1 MRYTTET
8 ISVKIDSFS
17 DWHAIAQ
24 GEKMEGLVLK
34 KMLEEV
40 RPLFEQYASKD
51 NIITEE
57 NVHKL
62 ENPQIRAVLES
73 IVQKLLLDGSKIYP
87 EQHITAFLNEVK
99 AGKKGIILSEHY
111 SNLDLPI
118 FLYLMEQ
125 IGEDGNELA
134 HRSIAMAGM
143 KLTEEDPLIAGL
155 TEGYERIVIY
165 PSRSLAGITDPQQL
179 EEEMKRSR
187 SINTASMR
195 TLEEVRNNGKVII
208 VYPAGTRYR
217 PGRPETKRGVREID
231 SYIRTSDIMML
242 VSINGNCLRI
252 SDDPSNMLGDI
263 VCQDK
268 VVIEVSPVINC
279 AEFRERAKQ
288 RCSEGADKKQAVVDL
303 VMEELEIMHNRNEQ

>member
-1 MRYTTET
+1 
-8 ISVKIDSFS
+8 
-17 DWHAIAQ
+17 
-24 GEKMEGLVLK
+24 MEGLVLK
-34 KMLEEV
+34 KMLEDL
-40 RPLFEQYASKD
+40 RPLFEKYTSRD

-62 ENPQIRAVLES
+62 ENPQIRAIVES
-73 IVQKLLLDGSKIYP
+73 TVQKLLLDGSKIYP
-87 EQHITAFLNEVK
+87 KAHITSFLNELK

-288 RCSEGADKKQAVVDL
+288 RCSDGADKKQAVVDL

>member
-1 MRYTTET
+1 
-8 ISVKIDSFS
+8 
-17 DWHAIAQ
+17 
-24 GEKMEGLVLK
+24 MEGLVLK

-125 IGEDGNELA
+125 TGEDGNELA

-288 RCSEGADKKQAVVDL
+288 RCSDGADKKQAVVDL

>member
-1 MRYTTET
+1 M
-8 ISVKIDSFS
+8 D
-17 DWHAIAQ
+17 
-24 GEKMEGLVLK
+24 GLILK
-34 KMLEEV
+34 NMLEELK
-40 RPLFEQYASKD
+40 PLFEQYASKD

-62 ENPQIRAVLES
+62 ENPHIRSILES
-73 IVQKLLLDGSKIYP
+73 TVQKLLLDGSKLYP
-87 EQHITAFLNEVK
+87 EAHIVEFLEAIK

-125 IGEDGNELA
+125 TGAAGEDLA
-134 HRSIAMAGM
+134 HRAIAMAGM
-143 KLTEEDPLIAGL
+143 KLTEEDPLIAAL

-165 PSRSLAGITDPQQL
+165 PSRTLAGITDPVQL
-179 EEEMKRSR
+179 EEEKKRSR
-187 SINTASMR
+187 SINIASMR
-195 TLEEVRNNGKVII
+195 TLEGKAVI

-217 PGRPETKRGVREID
+217 PGKPETKRGVREID
-231 SYIRTSDIMML
+231 SYIRTSDVMML

-268 VVIEVSPVINC
+268 VVMEISPVIDCN
-279 AEFRERAKQ
+279 EFRERAKQ
-288 RCSEGADKKQAVVDL
+288 RCHEGDDKKQAVVDL
-303 VMEELEIMHNRNEQ
+303 VMEELEIMHNRNV

>member
-1 MRYTTET
+1 
-8 ISVKIDSFS
+8 
-17 DWHAIAQ
+17 
-24 GEKMEGLVLK
+24 
-34 KMLEEV
+34 
-40 RPLFEQYASKD
+40 
-51 NIITEE
+51 
-57 NVHKL
+57 
-62 ENPQIRAVLES
+62 
-73 IVQKLLLDGSKIYP
+73 
-87 EQHITAFLNEVK
+87 
-99 AGKKGIILSEHY
+99 
-111 SNLDLPI
+111 
-118 FLYLMEQ
+118 MEQ

-288 RCSEGADKKQAVVDL
+288 RCSDGADKKQAVVDL

>member
-1 MRYTTET
+1 
-8 ISVKIDSFS
+8 
-17 DWHAIAQ
+17 
-24 GEKMEGLVLK
+24 MEGLVLK
-34 KMLEEV
+34 KMLEDL
-40 RPLFEQYASKD
+40 RPLFEKYTSRD

-62 ENPQIRAVLES
+62 ENPQIRAIVES
-73 IVQKLLLDGSKIYP
+73 TVQKLLLDGSKIYP
-87 EQHITAFLNEVK
+87 KEHITAFLNEVK
-99 AGKKGIILSEHY
+99 AGKKGIILSEH
-111 SNLDLPI
+111 
-118 FLYLMEQ
+118 
-125 IGEDGNELA
+125 
-134 HRSIAMAGM
+134 
-143 KLTEEDPLIAGL
+143 
-155 TEGYERIVIY
+155 YERIVIY

>member
-1 MRYTTET
+1 M
-8 ISVKIDSFS
+8 D
-17 DWHAIAQ
+17 
-24 GEKMEGLVLK
+24 GLVLK
-34 KMLEEV
+34 NMLEEL

-51 NIITEE
+51 NVITEE
-57 NVHKL
+57 NVHNL
-62 ENPQIRAVLES
+62 ENTQIRTILES
-73 IVQKLLLDGSKIYP
+73 AVQKLLLEGSKLYP
-87 EQHITAFLNEVK
+87 EKHIVEFLQAIK

-125 IGEDGNELA
+125 TGPAGEELA

-143 KLTEEDPLIAGL
+143 KLTEEDPLIAAL

-165 PSRSLAGITDPQQL
+165 PSRTLAGITDPVQL
-179 EEEMKRSR
+179 EEEKKRSR
-187 SINTASMR
+187 SINIASMR
-195 TLEEVRNNGKVII
+195 TLEEVRKEGKAVI

-217 PGRPETKRGVREID
+217 PGKPETKRGVREID
-231 SYIRTSDIMML
+231 SYIKTSDVMML

-268 VVIEVSPVINC
+268 VVIEISPVIDC
-279 AEFRERAKQ
+279 SEFRERAKQ
-288 RCSEGADKKQAVVDL
+288 RCREGDDKKQAVVDL
-303 VMEELEIMHNRNEQ
+303 VMEELEIMHNRNA

>member
-1 MRYTTET
+1 M
-8 ISVKIDSFS
+8 D
-17 DWHAIAQ
+17 
-24 GEKMEGLVLK
+24 GLVLK
-34 KMLEEV
+34 NMLEEL

-51 NIITEE
+51 NVITEE

-62 ENPQIRAVLES
+62 ENTQIRTILES
-73 IVQKLLLDGSKIYP
+73 AVQKLLLEGSKLYP
-87 EQHITAFLNEVK
+87 EKHIVEFLQAIK

-125 IGEDGNELA
+125 TGPAGEELA

-143 KLTEEDPLIAGL
+143 KLTEEDPLIAAL

-165 PSRSLAGITDPQQL
+165 PSRTLAGITDPVQL
-179 EEEMKRSR
+179 EEEKKRSR
-187 SINTASMR
+187 SINIASMR
-195 TLEEVRNNGKVII
+195 TLEEVRKE
-208 VYPAGTRYR
+208 GTRYR
-217 PGRPETKRGVREID
+217 PGKPETKRGVREID
-231 SYIRTSDIMML
+231 SYIKTSDVMML

-268 VVIEVSPVINC
+268 VVIEISPVIDC
-279 AEFRERAKQ
+279 SEFRERAKQ
-288 RCSEGADKKQAVVDL
+288 RCREGDDKKQAVVDL
-303 VMEELEIMHNRNEQ
+303 VMEELEIMHNRNA

>member
-1 MRYTTET
+1 
-8 ISVKIDSFS
+8 
-17 DWHAIAQ
+17 
-24 GEKMEGLVLK
+24 MEGLVLK

-165 PSRSLAGITDPQQL
+165 PSRTLAGITDPQQL

-288 RCSEGADKKQAVVDL
+288 RCSDGSDKKQAVVDL
-303 VMEELEIMHNRNEQ
+303 VMEELEIMHNRN

>member
-1 MRYTTET
+1 M
-8 ISVKIDSFS
+8 D
-17 DWHAIAQ
+17 
-24 GEKMEGLVLK
+24 GLVLK
-34 KMLEEV
+34 NMLEEL

-51 NIITEE
+51 NVITEE

-62 ENPQIRAVLES
+62 ENPQIRSILEAA
-73 IVQKLLLDGSKIYP
+73 VQKLLLDGSKLYP
-87 EQHITAFLNEVK
+87 EDHVVEFLQAIK

-118 FLYLMEQ
+118 FLYLMEKTGKA
-125 IGEDGNELA
+125 GEELA

-143 KLTEEDPLIAGL
+143 KLTEEYPLIAAL

-165 PSRSLAGITDPQQL
+165 PSRTLAGITDPVQL
-179 EEEMKRSR
+179 EEEKKRSR
-187 SINTASMR
+187 SINIASMR
-195 TLEEVRNNGKVII
+195 TLEEVRKEGKAVI

-217 PGRPETKRGVREID
+217 PGKPETKRGVREID
-231 SYIRTSDIMML
+231 SYIRTSDVMML

-268 VVIEVSPVINC
+268 VVIEVSPVIDC
-279 AEFRERAKQ
+279 TEFRERAKQ
-288 RCSEGADKKQAVVDL
+288 RCHEGDDKKQAVVDL
-303 VMEELEIMHNRNEQ
+303 VMEELEIMHNRNE

>member
-1 MRYTTET
+1 
-8 ISVKIDSFS
+8 
-17 DWHAIAQ
+17 
-24 GEKMEGLVLK
+24 MEGLVLK

-165 PSRSLAGITDPQQL
+165 PSRTLAGITDPQQL

-288 RCSEGADKKQAVVDL
+288 RCADGADKKQAVVDL

>member
-1 MRYTTET
+1 M
-8 ISVKIDSFS
+8 D
-17 DWHAIAQ
+17 
-24 GEKMEGLVLK
+24 GLVLK
-34 KMLEEV
+34 NMLEELK
-40 RPLFEQYASKD
+40 PLFEQYASKD

-62 ENPQIRAVLES
+62 ENPHIRSVLES
-73 IVQKLLLDGSKIYP
+73 TVQKLLLDGSKLYP
-87 EQHITAFLNEVK
+87 EAHIVEFLNAIK

-125 IGEDGNELA
+125 TGAAGEDLA

-143 KLTEEDPLIAGL
+143 KLTEEDPLIAAL

-165 PSRSLAGITDPQQL
+165 PSRTLAGITDPVQL
-179 EEEMKRSR
+179 EEEKKRSR
-187 SINTASMR
+187 SINIASMR
-195 TLEEVRNNGKVII
+195 MLEEVRKKGKAVI

-217 PGRPETKRGVREID
+217 PGKPETKRGVREID

-268 VVIEVSPVINC
+268 VVIEVSPVIDC
-279 AEFRERAKQ
+279 SEFRERAKQ
-288 RCSEGADKKQAVVDL
+288 RCREGDDKKQAVVDL
-303 VMEELEIMHNRNEQ
+303 VMEELEIMHNRNA

>member
-1 MRYTTET
+1 M
-8 ISVKIDSFS
+8 DGF
-17 DWHAIAQ
+17 
-24 GEKMEGLVLK
+24 VLK
-34 KMLEEV
+34 KMLEDL
-40 RPLFEQYASKD
+40 RPLFEQYASHD
-51 NIITEE
+51 NVITED

-62 ENPQIRAVLES
+62 KNPHIRAILES
-73 IVQKLLLDGSKIYP
+73 AVQKLLLEGSELYP
-87 EQHITAFLNEVK
+87 KQHITDFLQAVK

-125 IGEDGNELA
+125 TGHDGKELA

-165 PSRSLAGITDPQQL
+165 PSRTLAGITDPQQL

-187 SINTASMR
+187 SINIASMR
-195 TLEEVRNNGKVII
+195 TLEEVRKEGKVII

-217 PGRPETKRGVREID
+217 PGKPETKRGVREID
-231 SYIRTSDIMML
+231 SYIRTSDVMML

-268 VVIEVSPVINC
+268 VVIEVSPVIDC
-279 AEFRERAKQ
+279 TEFRERAKK
-288 RCSEGADKKQAVVDL
+288 RCADGDDKKQAVVDL
-303 VMEELEIMHNRNEQ
+303 VMEELEVMHTRNESRMG

>member
-1 MRYTTET
+1 
-8 ISVKIDSFS
+8 
-17 DWHAIAQ
+17 
-24 GEKMEGLVLK
+24 MEGLVLK
-34 KMLEEV
+34 KMLEDL
-40 RPLFEQYASKD
+40 RPLFEKYTSRD

-62 ENPQIRAVLES
+62 ENPQIRAIVES
-73 IVQKLLLDGSKIYP
+73 TVKKLLLDGSKIYP
-87 EQHITAFLNEVK
+87 KEHITAFLNEVQS
-99 AGKKGIILSEHY
+99 GKKGIILSEHY

-288 RCSEGADKKQAVVDL
+288 RCSDGADKKQAVVDL

>member
-1 MRYTTET
+1 M
-8 ISVKIDSFS
+8 D
-17 DWHAIAQ
+17 
-24 GEKMEGLVLK
+24 GLVLK
-34 KMLEEV
+34 NMLEEL

-51 NIITEE
+51 NVITEE

-62 ENPQIRAVLES
+62 ENPQIRTILEAT
-73 IVQKLLLDGSKIYP
+73 VQKLLLGGSKLYP
-87 EQHITAFLNEVK
+87 EAHIAEFLTAIK

-118 FLYLMEQ
+118 FLYLMEKTGKA
-125 IGEDGNELA
+125 GEELA

-143 KLTEEDPLIAGL
+143 KLTEEDPLIAAL

-165 PSRSLAGITDPQQL
+165 PSRTLAGITDPVQL
-179 EEEMKRSR
+179 EEEKKRSR
-187 SINTASMR
+187 SINIASMR
-195 TLEEVRNNGKVII
+195 TLEEVRKEGKAVI

-217 PGRPETKRGVREID
+217 PGKPETKRGVREID
-231 SYIRTSDIMML
+231 SYIRTSDVMML

-268 VVIEVSPVINC
+268 VVMEISPVIDCN
-279 AEFRERAKQ
+279 EFRERAKQ
-288 RCSEGADKKQAVVDL
+288 RCRDGDDKKQAVVDL
-303 VMEELEIMHNRNEQ
+303 VMEELEIMHNRNA

>member
-1 MRYTTET
+1 MATKVVIVDDAVFMRT
-8 ISVKIDSFS
+8 
-17 DWHAIAQ
+17 
-24 GEKMEGLVLK
+24 VLK

-288 RCSEGADKKQAVVDL
+288 RCSDGADKKQAVVDL

>member
-1 MRYTTET
+1 
-8 ISVKIDSFS
+8 
-17 DWHAIAQ
+17 
-24 GEKMEGLVLK
+24 MEGLVLK
-34 KMLEEV
+34 KMLEEL
-40 RPLFEQYASKD
+40 RPLFEKYASHD
-51 NIITEE
+51 NVITED

-62 ENPQIRAVLES
+62 KNPHIRAILES
-73 IVQKLLLDGSKIYP
+73 AVQKLLLDGSELYP
-87 EQHITAFLNEVK
+87 KQHITDFLQAVK

-125 IGEDGNELA
+125 TGEDGKALS
-134 HRSIAMAGM
+134 RCTIAMAGM

-165 PSRSLAGITDPQQL
+165 PSRTLAGITDPQQL
-179 EEEMKRSR
+179 EEEIKRSR
-187 SINTASMR
+187 SINIASMR
-195 TLEEVRNNGKVII
+195 TLEEVRKAGKVVL

-217 PGRPETKRGVREID
+217 PGNPETKRGVREVD
-231 SYIRTSDIMML
+231 SYIRTSDVMML

-268 VVIEVSPVINC
+268 VVIEVSPVIDC

-288 RCSEGADKKQAVVDL
+288 RCSGNDDKKQAVVDL
-303 VMEELEIMHNRNEQ
+303 VMEELEIMHNRNEVRNS

>member
-1 MRYTTET
+1 
-8 ISVKIDSFS
+8 
-17 DWHAIAQ
+17 
-24 GEKMEGLVLK
+24 MEGFGLK
-34 KMLEEV
+34 KMLEEL
-40 RPLFEQYASKD
+40 RPLFEQYASHD
-51 NIITEE
+51 NVITEN

-62 ENPQIRAVLES
+62 ENPHIRAILEAS
-73 IVQKLLLDGSKIYP
+73 VQKLLLEGSHLYP
-87 EQHITAFLNEVK
+87 KQHITEFLNAVK

-111 SNLDLPI
+111 SNLDLPV

-125 IGEDGNELA
+125 TGEDGKELA
-134 HRSIAMAGM
+134 HRTIAMAGM

-165 PSRSLAGITDPQQL
+165 PSRTLAGITDPQQL

-187 SINTASMR
+187 SINIASMR
-195 TLEEVRNNGKVII
+195 TLEEVRKEGKAVL

-217 PGRPETKRGVREID
+217 PGKPETKRGVREID
-231 SYIRTSDIMML
+231 SYIRTSDVMML

-252 SDDPSNMLGDI
+252 SEDSSNMLNDI

-268 VVIEVSPVINC
+268 VVIEVSPVIDC

-288 RCSEGADKKQAVVDL
+288 RCSDGDDKKQAVVDL
-303 VMEELEIMHNRNEQ
+303 VMEELEIMHNRNEKTPQE

>member
-1 MRYTTET
+1 M
-8 ISVKIDSFS
+8 D
-17 DWHAIAQ
+17 
-24 GEKMEGLVLK
+24 GLVLK
-34 KMLEEV
+34 NMLEEL

-51 NIITEE
+51 NVITEE

-62 ENPQIRAVLES
+62 ENPQIRTILEAT
-73 IVQKLLLDGSKIYP
+73 VQKLLLGGSKLYP
-87 EQHITAFLNEVK
+87 EAHIVEFLQAIK

-118 FLYLMEQ
+118 FLYLMEKTGKA
-125 IGEDGNELA
+125 GEELA

-143 KLTEEDPLIAGL
+143 KLTEEDPLIAAL

-165 PSRSLAGITDPQQL
+165 PSRTLAGITDPVQL
-179 EEEMKRSR
+179 EEEKKRSR
-187 SINTASMR
+187 SINIASMR
-195 TLEEVRNNGKVII
+195 TLEEVRKEGKAVI

-217 PGRPETKRGVREID
+217 PGKPETKRGVREID
-231 SYIRTSDIMML
+231 SYIRTSDVMML

-268 VVIEVSPVINC
+268 VVIEVSPVIDCN
-279 AEFRERAKQ
+279 EFRERAKQ
-288 RCSEGADKKQAVVDL
+288 RCREGDDKKQAVVDL
-303 VMEELEIMHNRNEQ
+303 VMEELEIMHNRNE

>member
-1 MRYTTET
+1 M
-8 ISVKIDSFS
+8 D
-17 DWHAIAQ
+17 
-24 GEKMEGLVLK
+24 GLVLK
-34 KMLEEV
+34 NMLEEL
-40 RPLFEQYASKD
+40 RPLFERYASKD

-62 ENPQIRAVLES
+62 ENPHIRSILES
-73 IVQKLLLDGSKIYP
+73 AVQKLLLDGSRLYP
-87 EQHITAFLNEVK
+87 EAHIIEFLNAIK

-125 IGEDGNELA
+125 TGDAGKELA

-143 KLTEEDPLIAGL
+143 KLTEEDPLIAAL

-165 PSRSLAGITDPQQL
+165 PSRTLAGITDPVQL
-179 EEEMKRSR
+179 EEEKKRSR
-187 SINTASMR
+187 TINIDSMR
-195 TLEEVRNNGKVII
+195 KEGKAVI

-217 PGRPETKRGVREID
+217 PGKPETKRGVREID
-231 SYIRTSDIMML
+231 SYIRTSDVMML

-252 SDDPSNMLGDI
+252 SDDPANMLGDI

-279 AEFRERAKQ
+279 NEFRERAKQ
-288 RCSEGADKKQAVVDL
+288 RCHEGDDKKQAVVDL
-303 VMEELEIMHNRNEQ
+303 VMEELEIMHNRNA

>member
-1 MRYTTET
+1 M
-8 ISVKIDSFS
+8 DGF
-17 DWHAIAQ
+17 
-24 GEKMEGLVLK
+24 VLK
-34 KMLEEV
+34 NMLEEL

-51 NIITEE
+51 NVITEE

-62 ENPQIRAVLES
+62 ENPHIRSILES
-73 IVQKLLLDGSKIYP
+73 AVKKLLLDGSKLYP
-87 EQHITAFLNEVK
+87 EAHVVEFLQAIK

-125 IGEDGNELA
+125 TGKAGEELA

-143 KLTEEDPLIAGL
+143 KLTEEDPLIAAL

-165 PSRSLAGITDPQQL
+165 PSRTLAGITDPIQL
-179 EEEMKRSR
+179 AEEKTKPQHQYCLYANIGRS
-187 SINTASMR
+187 TK
-195 TLEEVRNNGKVII
+195 EGKAVI

-217 PGRPETKRGVREID
+217 PGKPETKRGVREID
-231 SYIRTSDIMML
+231 SYIRTSDVMML

-268 VVIEVSPVINC
+268 VVIELSPVIDC
-279 AEFRERAKQ
+279 SEFRERAKK
-288 RCSEGADKKQAVVDL
+288 RCREDDDKKQAVVDL
-303 VMEELEIMHNRNEQ
+303 VMEELEIMHNRNV

>member
-1 MRYTTET
+1 
-8 ISVKIDSFS
+8 
-17 DWHAIAQ
+17 
-24 GEKMEGLVLK
+24 MEGLVLK
-34 KMLEEV
+34 KMLEDL
-40 RPLFEQYASKD
+40 RPLFEKYTSRD

-62 ENPQIRAVLES
+62 ENPQIRAIVES
-73 IVQKLLLDGSKIYP
+73 AVQKLLLDGSKIYP
-87 EQHITAFLNEVK
+87 KEHITAFLNEVK

-288 RCSEGADKKQAVVDL
+288 RCSDGADKKQAVVDL

>member
-1 MRYTTET
+1 
-8 ISVKIDSFS
+8 
-17 DWHAIAQ
+17 
-24 GEKMEGLVLK
+24 
-34 KMLEEV
+34 MLEEV

-99 AGKKGIILSEHY
+99 VGKKGIILSEHY

-125 IGEDGNELA
+125 TGKDGNELA

-165 PSRSLAGITDPQQL
+165 PSRTLAGITDPQQL

-288 RCSEGADKKQAVVDL
+288 RCCDGGDKKQAVVDL

>member
-1 MRYTTET
+1 M
-8 ISVKIDSFS
+8 D
-17 DWHAIAQ
+17 
-24 GEKMEGLVLK
+24 GLVLK
-34 KMLEEV
+34 NMLEEL

-51 NIITEE
+51 NVITEE

-62 ENPQIRAVLES
+62 ENPQIRTILEAT
-73 IVQKLLLDGSKIYP
+73 VQKLLLGGSKLYP
-87 EQHITAFLNEVK
+87 EDHVVEFLQAIK

-118 FLYLMEQ
+118 FLYLMEKTGKA
-125 IGEDGNELA
+125 GEELA

-143 KLTEEDPLIAGL
+143 KLTEEDPLIAAL

-165 PSRSLAGITDPQQL
+165 PSRTLAGITDPVQL
-179 EEEMKRSR
+179 EEEKKRSR
-187 SINTASMR
+187 SINIASMR
-195 TLEEVRNNGKVII
+195 TLEEVRKEGKAVI

-217 PGRPETKRGVREID
+217 PGKPETKRGVREID
-231 SYIRTSDIMML
+231 SYIRTSDVMML

-268 VVIEVSPVINC
+268 VVIEVSPVIDCN
-279 AEFRERAKQ
+279 EFRERAKQ
-288 RCSEGADKKQAVVDL
+288 RCREGDDKKQAVVDL
-303 VMEELEIMHNRNEQ
+303 VMEELEIMHNRNE